1 MLYKGVQLVIYDVTS
16 YTPNEEISATY
27 HHYLLMGLNEETT
40 GGYYSGDFAFFGSF
54 DTKEERI
61 PAQTALT
68 IERLK
73 EKGAIGY
80 PCFLLRKMVMTF
92 NDGTFGWGREGNIT
106 LNSYPVLSDAS
117 YADTLK
123 NIFWPNHKY
132 SEYFNTYSQII
143 WFVIL
148 FGLLGFCF
156 CKKERKGELSL
167 LNAILLSV
175 LGVILYLMLF
185 EARARY
191 LICFLP
197 MILLVGTVGIAR
209 YYSLLETGLK
219 KLISHMKQK
228 QKR

>member
-1 MLYKGVQLVIYDVTS
+1 M
-16 YTPNEEISATY
+16 
-27 HHYLLMGLNEETT
+27 
-40 GGYYSGDFAFFGSF
+40 
-54 DTKEERI
+54 
-61 PAQTALT
+61 T

-92 NDGTFGWGREGNIT
+92 NDGAFGWGREGNIT

-148 FGLLGFCF
+148 
-156 CKKERKGELSL
+156 
-167 LNAILLSV
+167 
-175 LGVILYLMLF
+175 
-185 EARARY
+185 
-191 LICFLP
+191 
-197 MILLVGTVGIAR
+197 LVGTVGIAR